1 MYKINKMAKKKGI
14 LITKYG
20 QITEIDIDT
29 NSRSYAIYFKNKGV
43 GSCKKLCEWKLSY
56 CSIYLYG
63 YTSGRERMINKHE
76 LPPPVDTKLYFGDLL
91 VIKNKDNILEN
102 FTKKDYKIFWNNC
115 FGGFE
120 NLGDSEEE
128 DLSNSENDYDYDDPF
143 IVDDR

>member
-1 MYKINKMAKKKGI
+1 MS
-14 LITKYG
+14 
-20 QITEIDIDT
+20 D
-29 NSRSYAIYFKNKGV
+29 
-43 GSCKKLCEWKLSY
+43 

-91 VIKNKDNILEN
+91 VMKNKDNILEN
-102 FTKKDYKIFWNNC
+102 FTKKNYKIFWNNC

-120 NLGDSEEE
+120 NLDNSEEE
-128 DLSNSENDYDYDDPF
+128 YLSDSENDYDYDDPF

>member
-1 MYKINKMAKKKGI
+1 M
-14 LITKYG
+14 
-20 QITEIDIDT
+20 
-29 NSRSYAIYFKNKGV
+29 
-43 GSCKKLCEWKLSY
+43 
-56 CSIYLYG
+56 
-63 YTSGRERMINKHE
+63 
-76 LPPPVDTKLYFGDLL
+76 
-91 VIKNKDNILEN
+91 NKDNILEN